1 MPPLANWMDPVDVEI
16 LERLADA
23 DDPVT
28 ADDVADALGA
38 GHTRVE
44 DRCEELAAQGLIQP
58 VTHDGYVLRPL
69 GEDYLDGDVAP
80 HLLNG
85 PEE

>member
-1 MPPLANWMDPVDVEI
+1 MPPLANWMDPVDIEI
-16 LERLADA
+16 LEFLTGSE
-23 DDPVT
+23 DPVT
-28 ADDVADALGA
+28 LDSMADALDA
-38 GHTRVE
+38 GRARIE
-44 DRCEELAAQGLIQP
+44 ARCEELAAQGLLQP